1 MSNPQIAAL
10 TMPFER
16 AHTLLLQFVD
26 VCPDELW
33 KTTFGGWP
41 TWQQVAHTFGAYDYF
56 TQQEGDAP
64 FTPLCT
70 REIAGLTVQGTEV
83 ISKQAVKDFAAQAK
97 TRVDAYLAR
106 LTEKDLT
113 ARNDGFST
121 RKGADLTHA
130 FTIGMLASH
139 IFYHLGT
146 CDAGLRERG
155 LPGVF

>member
-1 MSNPQIAAL
+1 MSNTQITAL
-10 TMPFER
+10 AQPFER
-16 AHTLLLQFVD
+16 AHNFLLQFVE

-33 KTTFGGWP
+33 ARTFGGWP
-41 TWQQVAHTFGAYDYF
+41 VWQQVAHTFGAYDYF
-56 TQQEGDAP
+56 TPQEGDAP

-70 REIAGLTVQGTEV
+70 REVAGLTVQGTEV
-83 ISKQAVKDFAAQAK
+83 ISKQAVKEFAAQAK
-97 TRVDAYLAR
+97 NRVDAYLAR

-113 ARNDGFST
+113 ERNVGFST
-121 RKGADLTHA
+121 ATGRELDHA

-146 CDAGLRERG
+146 CDAGLREPG